1 MVGSGPIKSLKG
13 KPAAQRPPPQRI
25 PLPPHHAEEPN
36 RSPLSLPLSLSHTVL
51 TPLKKKEKMFLDVGP
66 AVPCCQSSAPWMA
79 CLGLASVSCSS
90 LPRPPP
96 GTDRVSGPL
105 GACRGARAV
114 AVLVPSATAPTF
126 KRQIEPA
133 QAPPTRALDVSRHT
147 HHRSATPPSPPAVVG
162 WQGHVLPSPHAPAAP
177 SRP

>member
-1 MVGSGPIKSLKG
+1 MLKG
-13 KPAAQRPPPQRI
+13 PSLDHFGDWIFARARQISVRAPFSEYMQSNNRRSLLLGIYRPIRLVEGRASAGWHP
-25 PLPPHHAEEPN
+25 PLP
-36 RSPLSLPLSLSHTVL
+36 
-51 TPLKKKEKMFLDVGP
+51 
-66 AVPCCQSSAPWMA
+66 
-79 CLGLASVSCSS
+79 GLAPLSCSS
-90 LPRPPP
+90 LLRPPP

-133 QAPPTRALDVSRHT
+133 QAPPTRALDVRRHT

-162 WQGHVLPSPHAPAAP
+162 WQGHVLPPAPAPAAP